1 MVAVDAHVHPA
12 VLMRL
17 WSLHPAHL
25 DRQGLIACWREALL
39 AQKVLAGLTT
49 GYRSHPQLIR
59 FRAADGP
66 LAAVSAYLSG
76 LAEEADARGYRFDR
90 TKIHDGSGHAQ
101 LPVTTGQ
108 LDFEAQHL
116 AAKLALRSPAEAD
129 RLADAR
135 PRTHPLFRLGPGPI
149 EDWERP

>member
-1 MVAVDAHVHPA
+1 MVAVDALVHPG

-66 LAAVSAYLSG
+66 LAAIGAYLSG

-116 AAKLALRSPAEAD
+116 AAKLALRSPADAD

>member
-1 MVAVDAHVHPA
+1 
-12 VLMRL
+12 MRL
-17 WSLHPAHL
+17 WSLHPRHL

-39 AQKVLAGLTT
+39 AQKVLAGLTD
-49 GYRSHPQLIR
+49 GYRNHPQLIR
-59 FRAADGP
+59 FRAAADP
-66 LAAVSAYLSG
+66 LAAIGAYLS
-76 LAEEADARGYRFDR
+76 AIADEADARGYRFDR
-90 TKIHDGSGHAQ
+90 TKIRDTSGHTQ

-116 AAKLALRSPAEAD
+116 AAKLALRSPADAD